1 MSTLG
6 RWAGIAI
13 LGACAIALGCGGAGK
28 GAGSEVKEG
37 ARAASGP
44 TAIRYEV
51 SLASVDPWVIDVA
64 ASFEGGVKAGVIAL
78 PPAVSGLSVE
88 EDGAKRTPAQ
98 HGRSY
103 QLDCAHSCIARYR
116 FDLSGAA
123 EMTEDA
129 ATVAIRSGGDLVT
142 PTSVWLIR
150 PTPVD
155 PYVNATLRV
164 DTRDPKA
171 NGAEDPKFAA
181 PFPRDEATGLYRMVG
196 RDLGQLGYTAWG
208 SFTTVRVQATQGT
221 LEAAVLRGA
230 RRADDA
236 TIERWLSATARALDT
251 VYGRFPIDRVLVVVA
266 PQPGSGEVDFG
277 RTVPAG
283 GASILMLV
291 GAEATER
298 DLFKDWVLAHELFH
312 LGVPSMP
319 RDGRWL
325 DEGLA
330 TYYEP
335 VLRTRAG
342 LMPERAM
349 WAELRSNGARG
360 VATREEPSLAAAE
373 GHDRVYYGGSLFA
386 LAADVEIRRQTGG
399 ARSLDDGLRRALL
412 EGASATLVWPVEDY
426 IAALDRGAG
435 GGVVRA
441 LYDRAVAS
449 RAPCGREMLLAG
461 EGLGA
466 CAPDDAPVVIRMF
479 EALGVKRGAYDRVS
493 LDDTTELSHIRRSI
507 GRLDEAVASAVAKSA
522 PGAIAGAGSA
532 RAKAGVETP

>member
-28 GAGSEVKEG
+28 GAGHEVKEG

-373 GHDRVYYGGSLFA
+373 GHDRVYYGGSLFRSRRTWDPQ
-386 LAADVEIRRQTGG
+386 ADRG
-399 ARSLDDGLRRALL
+399 ARSLDDGLRRSWRGRARRARVARRGLHARRWI
-412 EGASATLVWPVEDY
+412 EGPAAVWRVPTRWRS
-426 IAALDRGAG
+426 RGRVA
-435 GGVVRA
+435 RA
-441 LYDRAVAS
+441 LRAGCS
-449 RAPCGREMLLAG
+449 RAR
-461 EGLGA
+461 GLGA
-466 CAPDDAPVVIRMF
+466 CAPDDAPVVIHC
-479 EALGVKRGAYDRVS
+479 S
-493 LDDTTELSHIRRSI
+493 RRS
-507 GRLDEAVASAVAKSA
+507 V
-522 PGAIAGAGSA
+522 
-532 RAKAGVETP
+532 